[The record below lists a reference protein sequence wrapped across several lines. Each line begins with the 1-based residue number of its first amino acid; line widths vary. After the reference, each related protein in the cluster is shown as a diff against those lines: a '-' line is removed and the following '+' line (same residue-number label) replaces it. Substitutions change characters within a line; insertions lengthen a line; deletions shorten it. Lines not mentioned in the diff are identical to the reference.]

1 MKVDV
6 AKLKL
11 FIEVLDAGSITAG
24 AGRCHLSVAAASS
37 RLQEL
42 ESALGVRLFERRAS
56 GVRPTDAGV
65 ELARHARS
73 VLVELDRLQRE
84 MLPFARG
91 GRGRVSLLATT
102 AALSGYLPEPLARF
116 LGEHPEIDVDLQEM
130 WTGEILEALHRRKA
144 DLGVMSDS
152 MDTSGL
158 HTVPL
163 AEDQLVVVGTAHR
176 LAALG
181 EAPRFDQCL
190 EHPMVGLPPQS
201 ALYTYLQVKATDL
214 GKVIRYRVSL
224 RTFEGVLKMVA
235 LDIGLSIVSS
245 LATRDLVRQYPGLQ
259 WRPLHDPW
267 ATRRLILCTHHA
279 PDAAPA
285 SVKALIGF
293 LREQSSLA

>member
-56 GVRPTDAGV
+56 GVRPTDAGI

-84 MLPFARG
+84 MAPFAHG
-91 GRGRVSLLATT
+91 VRGRVSLLANT
-102 AALSGYLPEPLARF
+102 AALSGYLPEPLSRF
-116 LGEHPEIDVDLQEM
+116 LTEHPEVDVDLQEM

-144 DLGVMSDS
+144 DVGVLADT

-158 HTVPL
+158 HAMPL
-163 AEDQLVVVGTAHR
+163 ADDHLVVVGTAHR
-176 LAALG
+176 LAGLG
-181 EAPRFDQCL
+181 ESPRFDECL
-190 EHPMVGLPPQS
+190 EHPMVGLPAQS
-201 ALYTYLQVKATDL
+201 ALYTYLQVKAADL

-235 LDIGLSIVSS
+235 LDVGLSIVSS
-245 LATRDLVRQYPGLQ
+245 LATRELVRQYPGLQ
-259 WRPLHDPW
+259 WRPLKDPW
-267 ATRRLILCTHHA
+267 AKRRLILCTHH
-279 PDAAPA
+279 PHDTAPA

-293 LREQSSLA
+293 LHEQSLHG